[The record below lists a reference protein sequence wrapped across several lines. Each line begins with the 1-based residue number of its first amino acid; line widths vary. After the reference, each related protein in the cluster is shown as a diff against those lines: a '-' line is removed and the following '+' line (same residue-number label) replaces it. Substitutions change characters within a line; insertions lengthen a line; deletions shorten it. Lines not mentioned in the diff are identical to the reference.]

1 MPDSFEMDCWIINSL
16 NSYTEHAASVV
27 STLYTGAQITKTIEF
42 LFDVET
48 AGEKG
53 ISQVLGL
60 AGFTNLDVV
69 RNPSLGAEP
78 YIARAMLHQIVLRVY
93 GRLGWNEGHNE
104 SLRTLTSTTLW
115 RLAEI
120 LEGTVGAE
128 CLIKSADS
136 SLLTNAMIS
145 RGLLIRRLSTE
156 KDLSTI
162 YALNLSN

>member
-78 YIARAMLHQIVLRVY
+78 YIAQAMLHQIVLRVY

-145 RGLLIRRLSTE
+145 RGLLIRWPSTE
-156 KDLSTI
+156 KTFQQSTR
-162 YALNLSN
+162 